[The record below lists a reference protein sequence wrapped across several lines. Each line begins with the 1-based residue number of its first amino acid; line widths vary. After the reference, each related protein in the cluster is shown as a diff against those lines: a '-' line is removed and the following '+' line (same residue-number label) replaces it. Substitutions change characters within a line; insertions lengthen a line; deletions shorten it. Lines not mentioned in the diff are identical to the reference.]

1 MIFDLANP
9 LESEIEKTIIF
20 LINAIVRSYKD
31 WKHASFVCYENMIL
45 RLDDSTDIKRDWFVN
60 AEEIDL

>member
-1 MIFDLANP
+1 MEFLTHRDYRRA
-9 LESEIEKTIIF
+9 EKTIIF

-31 WKHASFVCYENMIL
+31 WKHASFVCDGNLIL